1 MVPSSFQL
9 VFHMRTHT
17 TNRPFQCTY
26 CPAGF
31 TIKTNLDIHIRT
43 RHLNDSGSLHSAL
56 RNKFIPPTLKMMA
69 KRRHG
74 AGVVMHSYLK
84 PKFSQFRKPSLEK
97 KDVAVRES
105 RVQLNSSG
113 SGSDSNCELAS
124 VSKILNTTSSDQ
136 FQVFFNN
143 PDPNSEDKAIPI
155 PIKITKVDRSEE
167 GQDAS
172 PNCLDKSADSSGNDS
187 PDKMK
192 KKRNSYAN
200 APNRVACPYCT
211 RTFPWISSLRR
222 HILTHTG
229 NCTTRPFI

>member
-1 MVPSSFQL
+1 
-9 VFHMRTHT
+9 MRTHT
-17 TNRPFQCTY
+17 TNRPFQCTF

-43 RHLNDSGSLHSAL
+43 RHLSDSGSLHAAL
-56 RNKFIPPTLKMMA
+56 RSRFVPPTLKMMA
-69 KRRHG
+69 KRRQSSGG
-74 AGVVMHSYLK
+74 AMHSYLK
-84 PKFSQFRKPSLEK
+84 PKFGQFRKPGLEK
-97 KDVAVRES
+97 KEQNAPTS
-105 RVQLNSSG
+105 NPQINSSG

-143 PDPNSEDKAIPI
+143 PDPNGEEKSIPI
-155 PIKITKVDRSEE
+155 PIKITKVDRRE
-167 GQDAS
+167 DANSIS
-172 PNCLDKSADSSGNDS
+172 PNSAEKSQDSSGADS

-229 NCTTRPFI
+229 KYIL